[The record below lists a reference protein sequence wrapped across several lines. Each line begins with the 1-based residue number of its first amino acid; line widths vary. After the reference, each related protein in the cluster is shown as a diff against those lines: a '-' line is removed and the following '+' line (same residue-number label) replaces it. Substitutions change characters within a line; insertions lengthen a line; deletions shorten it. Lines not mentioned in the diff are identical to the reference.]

1 MYVVCL
7 LNAWVLRRLFQSLH
21 HFTQLAQRSLM
32 APKVPLPLQ
41 MSNRHDRNIPNCL
54 GKETKNDNKFT
65 IDRLTDI
72 LTTYSFK

>member
-1 MYVVCL
+1 MPGYWEDYFKVYII
-7 LNAWVLRRLFQSLH
+7 
-21 HFTQLAQRSLM
+21 FTQLAQRSLM
-32 APKVPLPLQ
+32 APKVPLSLQ

-54 GKETKNDNKFT
+54 WKETKNDNKFT